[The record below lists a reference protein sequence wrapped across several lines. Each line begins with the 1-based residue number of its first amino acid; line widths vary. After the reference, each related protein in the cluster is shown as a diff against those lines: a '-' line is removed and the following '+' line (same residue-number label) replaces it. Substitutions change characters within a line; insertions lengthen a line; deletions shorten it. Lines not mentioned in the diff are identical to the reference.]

1 MPTISD
7 ELRQAGGVLHR
18 QQAEASAD
26 ASAPASAQVLIDS
39 PPAVPTAAQPDEA
52 ASNQDPPSDQIA
64 SAGDFANMNMSE
76 LMQLDLVLNEDP
88 QATPGKPSQTEDLTE
103 LSLLDLMNL
112 KVTTEQAPE
121 LPDLNPPD
129 HDFRL
134 HDENPSETLF
144 NRVSIN
150 ENLAPTGTLPG
161 TSPVPDKPPP
171 PAPPPPPP
179 GP

>member
-26 ASAPASAQVLIDS
+26 ASAPTSAQVLIDS
-39 PPAVPTAAQPDEA
+39 TPAVPTAAQPDEA

-64 SAGDFANMNMSE
+64 SAGDFANMNMAE

-88 QATPGKPSQTEDLTE
+88 QAATAKPSLPEDLTE

-121 LPDLNPPD
+121 LPDLN
-129 HDFRL
+129 
-134 HDENPSETLF
+134 
-144 NRVSIN
+144 
-150 ENLAPTGTLPG
+150 
-161 TSPVPDKPPP
+161 
-171 PAPPPPPP
+171 
-179 GP
+179 